1 MAFVHQPIFGGHL
14 DHSPSRSGH
23 HGNWLVDSSSN
34 VTTPCRWQNASLG
47 DGATGTMTSPPFV
60 IRSSYLSF
68 LIGGKKIVALA
79 SQVNAG
85 KS

>member
-1 MAFVHQPIFGGHL
+1 
-14 DHSPSRSGH
+14 
-23 HGNWLVDSSSN
+23 
-34 VTTPCRWQNASLG
+34 
-47 DGATGTMTSPPFV
+47 MTSPPFV

-85 KS
+85 KSWGGARSLYVSGKVPTYPSPRPTLTPTSHLGQNVVSGEG